1 VDLLAD
7 LSNDVLMTVAS
18 TSWWTANHILIL
30 INGVLAAASVGA
42 VIASLKTIKATNRV
56 VTATEEQAKKLGEQ
70 VEIDKELL
78 VQEKRVLL
86 TSTKPLLVEVPLG
99 VVIEKVEFH
108 GVRELDQG
116 RIYWEVDR
124 NERIGIRVPFRNV
137 GSGPAFIHSVY
148 FSPNVGAVVKGWA
161 SSGVVPVGELVNAY
175 YEFTPGSTFFSVRNE
190 WLAAG
195 HIMAG
200 ILYSDLGSNQKFQS
214 VLSVQ
219 HAKDSESFFADQV
232 LLYNC
237 DENWIRETDPFVQTG
252 ETTPI

>member
-1 VDLLAD
+1 MDLPAD

-42 VIASLKTIKATNRV
+42 VIASLKTIKATSRV

-70 VEIDKELL
+70 VEVDKELL
-78 VQEKRVLL
+78 EQEKKVLL
-86 TSTKPLLVEVPLG
+86 ASTKPLLVEVPLG
-99 VVIEKVEFH
+99 KVLEKIQFH
-108 GVRELDQG
+108 GVHELDQG
-116 RIYWEVDR
+116 RIYWEKGRD
-124 NERIGIRVPFRNV
+124 EGISIRVPFRNV
-137 GSGPAFIHSVY
+137 GSGPAFIHRVY
-148 FSPNVGAVVKGWA
+148 FSPNVGTVVKGWA

-175 YEFTPGSTFFSVRNE
+175 YEFTPDSPFFSVRNE
-190 WLAAG
+190 WLATG

-200 ILYSDLGSNQKFQS
+200 ILYSDLGSNQRFQS

-219 HAKDSESFFADQV
+219 RANDSESFYADQV

-237 DENWIRETDPFVQTG
+237 DENWIRETEPFVHTG
-252 ETTPI
+252 ETTPL